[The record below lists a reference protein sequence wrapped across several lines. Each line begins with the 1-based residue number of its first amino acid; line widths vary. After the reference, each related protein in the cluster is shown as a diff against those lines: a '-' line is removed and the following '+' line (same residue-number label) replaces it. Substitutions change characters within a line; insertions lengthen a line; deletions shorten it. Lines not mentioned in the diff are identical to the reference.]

1 MIVQIFGPPGSGKS
15 SLLVLF
21 ALDALQGHSLS
32 IGHFN
37 YKTNIG
43 DFAPYDR
50 VYSNLEIPG
59 TYKLD
64 VNALGVQNFENCLIL
79 MDEVMLDF
87 DCRDFKT
94 LPKHTIRFLA
104 THRHYKCDI
113 VICSQGFT
121 DADKKFR
128 TLTEKLL
135 LVRKVGAFSCVA
147 LIDKDT
153 DALNGN
159 IDDVYTKAPP
169 LSRTWFYRPRYFQ
182 AFDSFERVPLRPNT
196 AKPWNPPECS
206 SPGLLRCA
214 LCGSRFQCCVYV
226 SPVRRAVAVAADLWP
241 FRRPAATTNSGRINY
256 DFVGQDDN
264 TMPEWAFCDCP
275 VPLSIL
281 PYRVGRVGRECKD
294 TSLQVL

>member
-1 MIVQIFGPPGSGKS
+1 MIVQIPFPGSGKS

-64 VNALGVQNFENCLIL
+64 VAALGVQNFENCLIL

-87 DCRDFKT
+87 DCRDFKN

-135 LVRKVGAFSCVA
+135 LVRKVGSFSCVA

-182 AFDSFERVPLRPNT
+182 AFDSFDRVPLRPNT
-196 AKPWNPPECS
+196 AKPWNPLLAPLRGSYVALSAAPAS
-206 SPGLLRCA
+206 SAVSTCPPCAVPLLLLL
-214 LCGSRFQCCVYV
+214 LCGRS
-226 SPVRRAVAVAADLWP
+226 AVLPLPRIAA
-241 FRRPAATTNSGRINY
+241 
-256 DFVGQDDN
+256 
-264 TMPEWAFCDCP
+264 E
-275 VPLSIL
+275 
-281 PYRVGRVGRECKD
+281 
-294 TSLQVL
+294 